1 VSSVPTLKTFISIQ
15 PIQQTQKCR
24 PNKSATQG
32 GPPFSYATA
41 FSTIPLTPLPRLGM
55 SAASLLYLIIFLSDD
70 FNYKIQNIKT
80 MKKTPSTSVFKNKPT
95 KVKFDLSICFS
106 IWRVIYIVLPQTNH
120 TETRR
125 L

>member
-1 VSSVPTLKTFISIQ
+1 
-15 PIQQTQKCR
+15 
-24 PNKSATQG
+24 
-32 GPPFSYATA
+32 
-41 FSTIPLTPLPRLGM
+41 M
-55 SAASLLYLIIFLSDD
+55 
-70 FNYKIQNIKT
+70 QNIKT
-80 MKKTPSTSVFKNKPT
+80 MKKKPSTSLLKNKPT